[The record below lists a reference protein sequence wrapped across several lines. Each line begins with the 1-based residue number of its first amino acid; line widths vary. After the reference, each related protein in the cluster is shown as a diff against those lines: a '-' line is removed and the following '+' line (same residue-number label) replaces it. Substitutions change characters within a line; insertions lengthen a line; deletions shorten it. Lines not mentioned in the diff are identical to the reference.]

1 MLEFIRDRAQGWFAW
16 AIVILLVIP
25 FAMWGV
31 HEYIDPEVSVNVA
44 EVDGK
49 EIPVSEYQQTFQ
61 QQRARLQSM
70 LGSNFNP
77 ALLDDPRMRSDVL
90 EGIID
95 REILLSHAEH
105 AGLRASDA
113 RVASEIRAI
122 PAVQNDGQFDKELYE
137 RLLRSQGLSVK
148 AFEHL
153 VRNDVLLQQLRS
165 GVADTA
171 FVTQPEI
178 DALIRLSEQRRDVGY
193 LIVPV
198 AKYLD
203 SVSVDDAAVAQ
214 YYKDNQAQ
222 FHTPEQVSV
231 DYIELSVN
239 DLAGSEQP
247 ITEDDLRQRYEE
259 HKSEF
264 TVPEERRARHILI
277 QVGSDAKQTDI
288 DAARAKIQDIL
299 AKVRKG
305 EDFAA
310 LARQYSQDPGSA
322 ASGGDLGF
330 FGRGTMD
337 KAFEDAAFALKP
349 GEVSEPVRSAFGFHI
364 IKLDEIK
371 GGQGKTFEEVRLQ
384 LERDLKRQ
392 RAEEQYFAKAEQLST
407 LTFENADNLQ
417 AASKALKLPV
427 HSSEPFTRDQGTGV
441 AANPKVRAAAFA
453 DDVLTAGHNSEP
465 IELGADHV
473 VVVRVKDHKPE
484 SVRPLDEVRSQ
495 IQNNLRVAA
504 AKKKAEEA
512 GQAMIAQI
520 EKGADAASVA
530 KNAQLN
536 WERPGLIGRNAPAVN
551 PDIVQQAFTLA
562 RPAADK
568 PVFGGTSL
576 ASGDFAVLGIY
587 DVKDG
592 DPASVD
598 AQTRNS
604 LHDMLLRSR
613 AEEQMQAYIKDLKA
627 KAKIKRHLDKL

>member
-70 LGSNFNP
+70 LGSNFNH
-77 ALLDDPRMRSDVL
+77 ALLDDHRMKSDVL

-95 REILLSHAEH
+95 REILLSYAEH

-137 RLLRSQGLSVK
+137 RLLRSQGLSVN

-171 FVTQPEI
+171 FVTQAEI

-264 TVPEERRARHILI
+264 TVPEARRAR
-277 QVGSDAKQTDI
+277 
-288 DAARAKIQDIL
+288 
-299 AKVRKG
+299 
-305 EDFAA
+305 
-310 LARQYSQDPGSA
+310 QDPGH
-322 ASGGDLGF
+322 SGQGAQ
-330 FGRGTMD
+330 GRGFRR
-337 KAFEDAAFALKP
+337 ARA
-349 GEVSEPVRSAFGFHI
+349 PVF
-364 IKLDEIK
+364 
-371 GGQGKTFEEVRLQ
+371 
-384 LERDLKRQ
+384 
-392 RAEEQYFAKAEQLST
+392 
-407 LTFENADNLQ
+407 
-417 AASKALKLPV
+417 P
-427 HSSEPFTRDQGTGV
+427 
-441 AANPKVRAAAFA
+441 
-453 DDVLTAGHNSEP
+453 
-465 IELGADHV
+465 
-473 VVVRVKDHKPE
+473 
-484 SVRPLDEVRSQ
+484 
-495 IQNNLRVAA
+495 
-504 AKKKAEEA
+504 
-512 GQAMIAQI
+512 
-520 EKGADAASVA
+520 
-530 KNAQLN
+530 
-536 WERPGLIGRNAPAVN
+536 RPGLR
-551 PDIVQQAFTLA
+551 
-562 RPAADK
+562 RERRR
-568 PVFGGTSL
+568 S
-576 ASGDFAVLGIY
+576 
-587 DVKDG
+587 
-592 DPASVD
+592 
-598 AQTRNS
+598 R
-604 LHDMLLRSR
+604 LLRSR
-613 AEEQMQAYIKDLKA
+613 HHGQGLRSRELRTETRRRERARAQRVRLSHHQARRDQGRPGQGLRRGAAAIGA
-627 KAKIKRHLDKL
+627 